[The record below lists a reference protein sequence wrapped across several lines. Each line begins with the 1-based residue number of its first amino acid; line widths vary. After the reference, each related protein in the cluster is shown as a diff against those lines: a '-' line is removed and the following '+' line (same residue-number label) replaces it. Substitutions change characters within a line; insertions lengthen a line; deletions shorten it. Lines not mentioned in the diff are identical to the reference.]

1 MIATR
6 GTRRTKIAS
15 LIPVGHNINT
25 TASLIA
31 PLGYNIFLIKY
42 LGQPLI
48 FPSGAWH
55 PLVHLSHYTRHDL
68 GPDTLFCVIG
78 RPYSNQLVKG
88 ALASPAPKQ
97 AVICPSARGVTRVH
111 THGQARA
118 SYMLLLLRHSH
129 SPEHQSPLASGQCR
143 GRCLP
148 HLERGKGSDEYSE
161 AKQLVETSHPYSQFG
176 WFCHLWSD
184 PGTSSSD
191 QTIQSQTRPRLHAT
205 KLTFSYHSL
214 RRSSHTGDI
223 QIITARVSPLSTPP
237 PPNLP
242 RITQTSFKSKS
253 LPLPHR

>member
-97 AVICPSARGVTRVH
+97 AVIMPVCTRSHPSAH
-111 THGQARA
+111 AWA
-118 SYMLLLLRHSH
+118 
-129 SPEHQSPLASGQCR
+129 
-143 GRCLP
+143 
-148 HLERGKGSDEYSE
+148 GS
-161 AKQLVETSHPYSQFG
+161 SQ
-176 WFCHLWSD
+176 
-184 PGTSSSD
+184 
-191 QTIQSQTRPRLHAT
+191 LHAT
-205 KLTFSYHSL
+205 
-214 RRSSHTGDI
+214 
-223 QIITARVSPLSTPP
+223 TPP
-237 PPNLP
+237 S
-242 RITQTSFKSKS
+242 Q
-253 LPLPHR
+253 PLP